1 MERECDLTGAVLIVE
16 DNYAL
21 RTTLASVLEE
31 TYPVVTAS
39 TGATALRLLQGTT
52 RPALILL
59 DLMLP
64 ILSGWE
70 VLTHLQ
76 HDPRLARIPVIVLS
90 ALADDPTRQIHTPVA
105 ALVSKPVRL
114 DTLLAVVDRWYP
126 EVVEPS

>member
-1 MERECDLTGAVLIVE
+1 MERERDLTGAVLIVE

-39 TGATALRLLQGTT
+39 TGATALRLLHGTT

-64 ILSGWE
+64 IMSGWE
-70 VLTHLQ
+70 VLTQL
-76 HDPRLARIPVIVLS
+76 HDHPQLAAIPVIVPDRAIKNL
-90 ALADDPTRQIHTPVA
+90 PYIC
-105 ALVSKPVRL
+105 RL
-114 DTLLAVVDRWYP
+114 DGRSSQPVILHGPTF
-126 EVVEPS
+126 